1 MVLIRSLKSTSFCH
15 YDYLV
20 SSYIIE
26 KNVQFFISESSA
38 MTNESE
44 LIEDLPRGPLD
55 FYRKQASFDWK
66 KMKLFFEDP
75 ELLKIKVSTAQKS
88 GFSY

>member
-1 MVLIRSLKSTSFCH
+1 M
-15 YDYLV
+15 

-26 KNVQFFISESSA
+26 KNVQFFISASSA
-38 MTNESE
+38 MTNESD

-75 ELLKIKVSTAQKS
+75 ELLKIKVSTSQNRIFVKKTDITL
-88 GFSY
+88 